1 MKKKLIISLFIL
13 SFMSM
18 ILVGC
23 KTQTKEP
30 TNTLEDNKNLYLS
43 KETEKKPTDQNPV
56 VKIQLEDD
64 SIIKIELYPDIAPN
78 TVRNFI
84 TLANDKFYDGL
95 IFHRVIPGFMIQG
108 GDPAGNG
115 SGGPDYSIYG
125 EFSKNNFENSLL
137 HERGVISMA
146 RAKDKN
152 SGGSQFFIMHEDSP
166 HLDGDYAGFGKV
178 IEGIDIVDK
187 IAASE
192 TKSDKPLTDIKIKT
206 ITVDTFGVKYNA
218 PTKYTK

>member
-30 TNTLEDNKNLYLS
+30 TNTPEDNKNLYLS

-125 EFSKNNFENSLL
+125 EFSKNNFENSIL